1 LANILVIEDDRKI
14 LRYLELELIHD
25 GYTVKGCTDGKS
37 GLDELIENS
46 FDLVILDLMLPE
58 ISGEEVCKKIR
69 EVSEV
74 PIIVVSAKDGT
85 KSKVELL
92 DIGADDY
99 ITKPFIIEELLARIR
114 VALRNKK
121 SSPKK
126 NMLKYRDVYID
137 EDARLAFRQDC
148 EVKLSKTEYSLLEY
162 LLINSEIVLSREQI
176 LNNVWGYDYVGGE
189 KIVDVYIKALRKKI
203 DEPFKSG
210 LIKTVRGFGY
220 VLKED

>member
-1 LANILVIEDDRKI
+1 MANILVIEDDKKI

-25 GYTVKGCTDGKS
+25 GYTVKGCTDGKI
-37 GLDELIENS
+37 GLDEISENN
-46 FDLVILDLMLPE
+46 FDLVILDLMLPK
-58 ISGEEVCKKIR
+58 ISGGEICKKIR
-69 EVSEV
+69 EISEV

-99 ITKPFIIEELLARIR
+99 LTKPFIIEELLARIR

-121 SSPKK
+121 GYSKK
-126 NMLKYRDVYID
+126 NILRYLDVYID
-137 EDARLAFRQDC
+137 EDTRLAFKQDF

-162 LLINSEIVLSREQI
+162 LLVNSEIVLSREQI

-203 DEPFKSG
+203 DEPFQSS

-220 VLKED
+220 VLKGD